1 MANKKILA
9 TIIATVAAS
18 LCCVTPVL
26 AILAGSSSLAT
37 SFSWMEPYH
46 EYLVGLTILVLLY
59 AWWDKL
65 KPKSDDIA
73 CACDEKTGFFSSKL
87 FLAIVTIFAIVML
100 TFPKWGYSYFD
111 IKSDCNACTTEIST
125 AAPVKPVKTDKA
137 SPACATNEN
146 CDSPTKPKMSDEAPA
161 VKKTANTEALPVFK
175 YMSEEKANPTPY
187 NEKAC
192 AGSGRQEIDTL
203 MRNARAEVEEMSPVV
218 LKKMIDNEEE
228 FVLLDVRE
236 SEQRAEGTIYADEI
250 ISLTRG
256 DLEFEIMNKI
266 KNKDAVIITYCRSG
280 GRGLFTA
287 QTLKHLGYANAY
299 NLKGGLKAWAR
310 AGFPFDNGLGVVAK
324 VTDE

>member
-37 SFSWMEPYH
+37 TFSWMEPYH
-46 EYLVGLTILVLLY
+46 EYLVGFTILVLLY

-65 KPKSDDIA
+65 KPKSDDIE

-87 FLAIVTIFAIVML
+87 FLAIVTIFVIVML

-111 IKSDCNACTTEIST
+111 VKADCNTCTTVPS
-125 AAPVKPVKTDKA
+125 
-137 SPACATNEN
+137 S
-146 CDSPTKPKMSDEAPA
+146 
-161 VKKTANTEALPVFK
+161 
-175 YMSEEKANPTPY
+175 PTPY
-187 NEKAC
+187 SEKAC
-192 AGSGRQEIDTL
+192 AGSGRQEIDSL
-203 MRNARAEVEEMSPVV
+203 MRNARAEVEEMSHVV

-228 FVLLDVRE
+228 FILLDVRE
-236 SEQRAEGTIYADEI
+236 SEQRAEGTIYTDEI
-250 ISLTRG
+250 IALTRG

-266 KNKDAVIITYCRSG
+266 KNKDAVIITYCRNG
-280 GRGLFTA
+280 GRGLFAA
-287 QTLKHLGYANAY
+287 QTLKHLGYANTY

-310 AGFPFDNGLGVVAK
+310 AGFPFDNGLGVVVK
-324 VTDE
+324 VMDE

>member
-9 TIIATVAAS
+9 TIIATIAAS

-65 KPKSDDIA
+65 KPKSDDIE
-73 CACDEKTGFFSSKL
+73 CACDEKTGFFYSKL
-87 FLAIVTIFAIVML
+87 FLAIVTIFVIVML

-111 IKSDCNACTTEIST
+111 IKSDCTACTTEINT
-125 AAPVKPVKTDKA
+125 TTPVKVDKA
-137 SPACATNEN
+137 SPACTTNEN
-146 CDSPTKPKMSDEAPA
+146 CDSLNQSKISDPTPA

-175 YMSEEKANPTPY
+175 YMSEERANPTPY
-187 NEKAC
+187 NEKTC
-192 AGSGRQEIDTL
+192 AGSGRQEIDSL

-218 LKKMIDNEEE
+218 LRKMIDNEEE
-228 FVLLDVRE
+228 FILLDVRE
-236 SEQRAEGTIYADEI
+236 SEQRAEGSIYADDV

-280 GRGLFTA
+280 GRGLFAA
-287 QTLKHLGYANAY
+287 QTLKHLGYANTY

-310 AGFPFDNGLGVVAK
+310 AGFPFDNGLGVVVK

>member
-9 TIIATVAAS
+9 TIIATIAAS

-65 KPKSDDIA
+65 KPKSDDIE
-73 CACDEKTGFFSSKL
+73 CACDEKTGFFYSKL
-87 FLAIVTIFAIVML
+87 FLAIVTIFVIVML
-100 TFPKWGYSYFD
+100 TFPKWGYSYFA
-111 IKSDCNACTTEIST
+111 IKSDCSACTTEINT
-125 AAPVKPVKTDKA
+125 TTPVKVDKA
-137 SPACATNEN
+137 SPACASNEN
-146 CDSPTKPKMSDEAPA
+146 CDSLNQSKMSDPTPA

-175 YMSEEKANPTPY
+175 YMSEERANPTPY

-192 AGSGRQEIDTL
+192 AGSGRQEIDSL

-218 LKKMIDNEEE
+218 LRKMIDNEEE
-228 FVLLDVRE
+228 FILLDVRE
-236 SEQRAEGTIYADEI
+236 SEQRAEGSIYADDV

-280 GRGLFTA
+280 GRGLFAA
-287 QTLKHLGYANAY
+287 QTLKHLGYANTY

-310 AGFPFDNGLGVVAK
+310 AGFPFDNGLGVVVK

>member
-1 MANKKILA
+1 MVNKKILA

-18 LCCVTPVL
+18 LCCLTPVL
-26 AILAGSSSLAT
+26 AILAGSSSLAM

-65 KPKSDDIA
+65 KPKSDDME
-73 CACDEKTGFFSSKL
+73 CACVEKTGFFSTKL
-87 FLAIVTIFAIVML
+87 FLAIVTIFVIAML

-111 IKSDCNACTTEIST
+111 IKSDCNACATEIKT
-125 AAPVKPVKTDKA
+125 TAPVRVDKA
-137 SPACATNEN
+137 SSACAASEN
-146 CDSPTKPKMSDEAPA
+146 CDSPNQSKISDQRLATKKPVNS
-161 VKKTANTEALPVFK
+161 EALPVFK

-192 AGSGRQEIDTL
+192 AGSGRQEIDVL

-218 LKKMIDNEEE
+218 LNKMIENEEE
-228 FVLLDVRE
+228 FILLDVRE
-236 SEQRAEGTIYADEI
+236 IEQRAEGSIYADES

-266 KNKDAVIITYCRSG
+266 KNKDTVIITYCRSG
-280 GRGLFTA
+280 GRGLFAA
-287 QTLKHLGYANAY
+287 QVLKHLGYANTY

-310 AGFPFDNGLGVVAK
+310 AGFPFDNGLGVVVK
-324 VTDE
+324 VKDE